1 MVLLCCRFCR
11 NYQFSVSYGG
21 GVAMLTE
28 VVQFIGQ
35 AIVYAQHPDKTANPK
50 FNVVGSIRL
59 ILFCTAIIIIAGGF
73 NA

>member
-1 MVLLCCRFCR
+1 
-11 NYQFSVSYGG
+11 
-21 GVAMLTE
+21 MLTE